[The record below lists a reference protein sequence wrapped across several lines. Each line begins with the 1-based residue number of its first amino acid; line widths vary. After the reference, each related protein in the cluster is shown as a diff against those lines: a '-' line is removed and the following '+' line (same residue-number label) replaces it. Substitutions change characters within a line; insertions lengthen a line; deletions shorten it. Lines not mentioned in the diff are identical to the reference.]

1 LVRIWRLP
9 VWILDRQHL
18 LGEHNELHTIVS
30 VILRGGGGWWNH
42 PQTNRFKGR
51 LGLLVDRHRQQVE
64 EMERRGYN
72 HRSPL
77 PKFDYKPE
85 RYVLGVAYTREEML
99 ADLNLLIERKGVIE
113 ERVRDVLDLIGV
125 SRP

>member
-1 LVRIWRLP
+1 
-9 VWILDRQHL
+9 

-42 PQTNRFKGR
+42 PQTNRFKGH
-51 LGLLVDRHRQQVE
+51 LGLLVDRHQQQVE
-64 EMERRGYN
+64 EMKRRGYN

-77 PKFDYKPE
+77 PNFSYKPE
-85 RYVLGVAYTREEML
+85 RYILGVAYTREEML
-99 ADLNLLIERKGVIE
+99 ADLKLLIKRKGVMW
-113 ERVRDVLDLIGV
+113 ERVKDIRDLIGV